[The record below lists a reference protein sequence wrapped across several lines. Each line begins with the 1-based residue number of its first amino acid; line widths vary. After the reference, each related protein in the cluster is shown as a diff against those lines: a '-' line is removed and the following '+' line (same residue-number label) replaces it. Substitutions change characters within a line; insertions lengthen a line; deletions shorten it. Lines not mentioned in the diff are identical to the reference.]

1 MNVEKLNINQWAEE
15 DRPREKMMAHG
26 ARVLTDAELLAI
38 LIGSG
43 SQDETAVELMRRVL
57 SACNNNL
64 NELAKLSLEQ
74 LCRFKGIGPAKAV
87 TVMAACELGHRRKLA
102 EVEERLV
109 VRTARDLYNHF
120 HPKLADQPVEEFWVM
135 LLNNACRVIDS
146 RCVATGGITEVAV
159 DVRLVL
165 REAILGRATAI
176 ALCHNHPSGNVR
188 PSRQDDQLTDR
199 LRQAC
204 DLMNIRL
211 MIQLKLLKNT
221 KQRLFLQIK
230 MIFQLGLIKLL
241 KNQLENG
248 FLF

>member
-188 PSRQDDQLTDR
+188 PSRQDDLLTDR

-211 MIQLKLLKNT
+211 MDHIVLT
-221 KQRLFLQIK
+221 DGSFYSYADEGRL
-230 MIFQLGLIKLL
+230 
-241 KNQLENG
+241 
-248 FLF
+248 